1 MEGLYEVTCG
11 KTVVGK
17 VQLVQQGLYY
27 HVTCRCHLP
36 DEQVYRL
43 YTVQDGCRENIGVVI
58 PEGDGGALN
67 KKIPAKKLTP
77 QNLCFILSAGETS
90 VSGKFVPVSP
100 EEPFLYIDR
109 LKTAFLQSDHG
120 KSELIFKKTP
130 KQCNCFGVC
139 VRYQVPDQQDNGQ
152 NRRCHCGWV
161 LR

>member
-27 HVTCRCHLP
+27 RVTCRCHLP

-43 YTVQDGCRENIGVVI
+43 YAVQDGCRENIGVVI
-58 PEGDGGALN
+58 PEGDGSTLN

-120 KSELIFKKTP
+120 QIGINIQENPETM
-130 KQCNCFGVC
+130 
-139 VRYQVPDQQDNGQ
+139 
-152 NRRCHCGWV
+152 
-161 LR
+161 